1 MGSRTVPFSRVIYIE
16 QDDFR
21 EEPPKGFHR
30 LYPGNEVRLR
40 YAYYIT
46 CREVVKDAD
55 GTITELRCTYDPE
68 SRGGSSPDGRKVK
81 GTLHWVSAKHA
92 VEAEVRLYD
101 LLFTKPN
108 PGAEEDFTSCINP
121 GSLTTVRAKLEPAL
135 AGAATPGWRCQ
146 FERLG
151 YFCADEKDS
160 RPGAPVFNRTATL
173 KDTWGKIEKKQSGR

>member
-1 MGSRTVPFSRVIYIE
+1 
-16 QDDFR
+16 
-21 EEPPKGFHR
+21 
-30 LYPGNEVRLR
+30 
-40 YAYYIT
+40 
-46 CREVVKDAD
+46 
-55 GTITELRCTYDPE
+55 
-68 SRGGSSPDGRKVK
+68 VK

-135 AGAATPGWRCQ
+135 AEAATPGWRCQ

-160 RPGAPVFNRTATL
+160 KPGAPVFNRTATL